1 MADKLINEFTVNRPI
16 EEAWPIITDVEKIAP
31 CLPGAELREIE
42 GDEYRGIV
50 KVKLGP
56 IATEFEG
63 EARIVEQD
71 DERHRAVVEAAGRDK
86 KGRGNAKADIIAEA
100 ESLSPT
106 STRCVVTWT
115 LHMSGK
121 VSQFGRIGVLEDVSG
136 KLMADFAHNL
146 NEMLDVEDLE
156 PEQPSDAPP
165 DATIDEATADATAS
179 PGAAPSDATDGGA
192 PKVRVIGG
200 PAAEPIDLME
210 LGGSSV
216 AKRVVPALLALLLVV
231 LLLRRR
237 RS

>member
-1 MADKLINEFTVNRPI
+1 MAEQLINEFTVNRPI
-16 EEAWPIITDVEKIAP
+16 EEAWPIITNVELIAP

-42 GDEYRGIV
+42 GDTYRGIV

-63 EARIVEQD
+63 EAHFTEQD
-71 DERHRAVVEAAGRDK
+71 DEEHRAVVHASGRDN
-86 KGRGNAKADIIAEA
+86 KGRGNATADITAQA

-106 STRCVVTWT
+106 STLCVVTWT

-121 VSQFGRIGVLEDVSG
+121 VSQFGRVGVLEDVSG
-136 KLMADFAHNL
+136 KLMADFARNL
-146 NEMLDVEDLE
+146 NELLDHQGLDTADSAAAPTPEEPDNAPQVPVED
-156 PEQPSDAPP
+156 A
-165 DATIDEATADATAS
+165 EAGVAAD
-179 PGAAPSDATDGGA
+179 P
-192 PKVRVIGG
+192 PKVRMIGG

-216 AKRVVPALLALLLVV
+216 AKRVLPALLALIV
-231 LLLRRR
+231 LLLLVRRR

>member
-1 MADKLINEFTVNRPI
+1 MAEQLINEFTVNRPI
-16 EEAWPIITDVEKIAP
+16 EEAWPIITDVERIAP

-42 GDEYRGIV
+42 GDQYRGIV

-56 IATEFEG
+56 IATEFDG
-63 EARIVEQD
+63 EAHFVEQD
-71 DERHRAVVEAAGRDK
+71 DENHRAVVSAAGRDK
-86 KGRGNAKADIIAEA
+86 KGRGNATAEIHAEA

-136 KLMADFAHNL
+136 KLMADFARNL
-146 NEMLDVEDLE
+146 NEMLDADELE
-156 PEQPSDAPP
+156 PAEPTEPAADGEADAPQP
-165 DATIDEATADATAS
+165 ADAD
-179 PGAAPSDATDGGA
+179 AARGESDTSA
-192 PKVRVIGG
+192 PKVRTIGG
-200 PAAEPIDLME
+200 PAAQPIDLME
-210 LGGSSV
+210 LGGTSI
-216 AKRVVPALLALLLVV
+216 AKKVVPALLAIIMLM